1 MTIQP
6 HSNDSSATSDIE
18 VKLTTI
24 HDPLCADLIARQR
37 DEIRLIYPALTSNTA
52 VIPVFMVLI
61 RDGKGIA
68 CGGLRLVS
76 EDDNSMAE
84 IKRVYVVPEAR
95 GRSNGVADLLLKHL
109 ESHALGQG
117 WTTVRLTTAKTMV
130 AANRFYERHG
140 YRLVPGYGEYTKSF
154 FSNCYEKV
162 IA

>member
-1 MTIQP
+1 MTAQP
-6 HSNDSSATSDIE
+6 PPTLSPATSGIQ

-24 HDPLCADLIARQR
+24 HDPLCIDLIARQR

-52 VIPVFMVLI
+52 VIPFFMVLI
-61 RDGKGIA
+61 RDGKSIA
-68 CGGLRLVS
+68 CGGLRLI
-76 EDDNSMAE
+76 EDDDSIAE

-95 GRSNGVADLLLKHL
+95 GQANGVADLLLKEL
-109 ESHALGQG
+109 ESHALSYG
-117 WTTVRLTTAKTMV
+117 WTTLRLTTAKTMV